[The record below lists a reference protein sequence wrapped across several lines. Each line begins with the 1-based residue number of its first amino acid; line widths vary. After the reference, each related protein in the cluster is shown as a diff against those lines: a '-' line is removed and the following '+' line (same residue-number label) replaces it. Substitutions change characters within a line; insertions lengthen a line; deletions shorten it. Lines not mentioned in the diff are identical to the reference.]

1 MLVFAREHTGQAFCA
16 WRGVGQ
22 VRVLLLLLPLLFSA
36 FPLTDGKARRAR
48 CALVAFASRL
58 GALTATRR
66 SRRALL
72 HGAVV
77 EGRKT

>member
-1 MLVFAREHTGQAFCA
+1 
-16 WRGVGQ
+16 
-22 VRVLLLLLPLLFSA
+22 LLLFFAA
-36 FPLTDGKARRAR
+36 FTLTDGKARRAR
-48 CALVAFASRL
+48 CALVAFISRSGALALPL
-58 GALTATRR
+58 GGCALVAFALARSALTATRR